1 MNVYDY
7 DVFETRFGWMGVVAS
22 INGLR
27 RTTLPQNS
35 PDECLVRLGF
45 DTVEFTHSPGRFT
58 GLIDR
63 LSRYFDGENVEMDYQ
78 DIDVSDASS
87 FERSSWAACRTIRYG
102 ETRTYKWLAIKTGR
116 PNAPRAVG
124 QAMARNRLPIIVPC
138 HRVLA
143 SDGQL
148 RGFDGGEKR
157 LDLKKRLLDLENNGT
172 H

>member
-45 DTVEFTHSPGRFT
+45 DTFEFRHSPGRFT

-78 DIDVSDASS
+78 DIDVNDASP
-87 FERSSWAACRTIRYG
+87 FERSSWAVCRTIRYG

-116 PNAPRAVG
+116 PKAPRAVG

-157 LDLKKRLLDLENNGT
+157 LDLKQRLLDLESNGI